1 MRKPKQEKPVK
12 EPKQP
17 RQKKKRNPFKVIT
30 VIVLLIIILGATA
43 IFSFKFF
50 ISDRLLPVGE
60 GDSIVIEITDGS
72 VINDIANQL
81 VKENLIQDALAFEF
95 LAKKQGNAELI
106 QTGYYEFNPSE
117 SAQEILDRLIK
128 GDIYDTSVTIPEGR
142 SIKEFAKILE
152 EHKVC
157 SAEDFIAETKK
168 VADYQK
174 SYSILSSIPLE
185 AKDGVSR
192 TLEGYLFP
200 DTYKFQPNTEPS
212 VVVTAMLNRFVS
224 VYNQEYLN
232 RTTEMGKTVDQ
243 IVILGSIIELE
254 TKFDEDK
261 ANTASV
267 FYNRLAADQP
277 LQSDITVDYARGEK
291 KAILTTE
298 ETQFPSPYNT
308 YINKGLPFGPI
319 CSFGEPALRA
329 ALYPADTKYMYFV
342 ADINTGKIY
351 FNETYEGHL
360 ADVETYLGPSN

>member
-1 MRKPKQEKPVK
+1 MKKPKQVKSEKEPSQLRKKKNPVK
-12 EPKQP
+12 I
-17 RQKKKRNPFKVIT
+17 FAI
-30 VIVLLIIILGATA
+30 IVLLIIILGATA
-43 IFSFKFF
+43 VFSFKYF

-60 GDSIVIEITDGS
+60 GDAIVIEIADGS

-95 LAKKQGNAELI
+95 LAKKQGNEDLI

-117 SAQEILDRLIK
+117 SAQEILNRLIE
-128 GDIYDTSVTIPEGR
+128 GDIYDTSVIIPEGR

-157 SAEDFIAETKK
+157 SAEAFIAETKK

-174 SYSILSSIPLE
+174 SYPILSSIPLE
-185 AKDGVSR
+185 AKDGITR

-200 DTYKFQPNTEPS
+200 DTYKFQPNSEPS
-212 VVVTAMLNRFVS
+212 AVVTAMLDRFVL

-243 IVILGSIIELE
+243 IVTMGSIVELE

-261 ANTASV
+261 ANAASV
-267 FYNRLAADQP
+267 FYNRLAVDQP
-277 LQSDITVDYARGEK
+277 LQSDITVDYARGDK
-291 KAILTTE
+291 TAILTTE

-308 YINKGLPFGPI
+308 YINVGLPFGPI
-319 CSFGEPALRA
+319 CSFGEPSLKA
-329 ALYPADTKYMYFV
+329 ALYPATTNYMYFV
-342 ADINTGKIY
+342 ADIKTGKIY

-360 ADVETYLGPSN
+360 ADVETYLGSSNE